1 MARLFVH
8 VEGETEE
15 TFVTEILRPHLV
27 DVGFHA
33 VSPKLLGNAR
43 ARAQRGGIRNW
54 ASASEDILRHLKE
67 DQNLFSTVMV
77 DYYALPKMGSNAW
90 PGRDAPENLTSSEK
104 GKRVEAAILQDIA
117 ARLGTTPELCRFV
130 PFVMMYEFEA
140 LLFSDCQ
147 AFADGVGMS
156 HLAPKLFAIRNAFST
171 PEEINDSPDTAPSK
185 RVEALI
191 PGYQK
196 PLYGNVAASEIG
208 LLAIRAEC
216 ANFADWLSRLEALP
230 RAAA

>member
-15 TFVTEILRPHLV
+15 TFVTEILRPHLFGA
-27 DVGFHA
+27 GFHG
-33 VSPKLLGNAR
+33 VYPKLLGNAR

-67 DQNLFSTVMV
+67 DQNRFSTVMV
-77 DYYALPKMGSNAW
+77 DYYALPKTGPNAW

-117 ARLGTTPELCRFV
+117 ARLDTTPELCRFI

-147 AFADGVGMS
+147 AFANGLGMP
-156 HLAPKLFAIRNAFST
+156 HLAPKFLDIRRAFST
-171 PEEINDSPDTAPSK
+171 PEEINDSPNTAPSK
-185 RVEALI
+185 RVKSLI

-196 PLYGNVAASEIG
+196 TLYGNVAASEIG
-208 LLAIRAEC
+208 LEVIRAEC
-216 ANFADWLSRLEALP
+216 ANFADWLLRLEALP

>member
-15 TFVTEILRPHLV
+15 TFVTQILRPHLCGA
-27 DVGFHA
+27 GFHA

-43 ARAQRGGIRNW
+43 ARAKRGGIRNW
-54 ASASEDILRHLKE
+54 GSTSEDILRHLKE

-77 DYYALPKMGSNAW
+77 DYYALPKMGPNAW

-117 ARLGTTPELCRFV
+117 TRLGTTPELCRFI

-147 AFADGVGMS
+147 AFANGLGMP
-156 HLAPKLFAIRNAFST
+156 HLAPKLLAIRKVFST
-171 PEEINDSPDTAPSK
+171 PEEINDSPHTAPSK

-208 LLAIRAEC
+208 LEVIRAEC
-216 ANFADWLSRLEALP
+216 ANFADWLLRLEALP
-230 RAAA
+230 HAAA